1 MGLYFSFL
9 QDFCG
14 IIFLLTL
21 LWVSDAAQVS
31 DKLLICFLYGNYG
44 RQDYN
49 LIFSTV
55 CSHHLSVWNMG
66 IGYNVGLILDLLDLK
81 LFLTKSLW
89 LNGE

>member
-44 RQDYN
+44 RQD
-49 LIFSTV
+49 
-55 CSHHLSVWNMG
+55 
-66 IGYNVGLILDLLDLK
+66 
-81 LFLTKSLW
+81 
-89 LNGE
+89 